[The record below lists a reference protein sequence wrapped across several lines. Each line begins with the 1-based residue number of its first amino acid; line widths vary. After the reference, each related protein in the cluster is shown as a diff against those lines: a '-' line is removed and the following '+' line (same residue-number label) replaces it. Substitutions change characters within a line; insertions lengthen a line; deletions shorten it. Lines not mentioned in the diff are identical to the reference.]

1 MSSSEVNALCFSLV
15 QIQSQCPLLDLKHI
29 NTRPRVA
36 HNLLRV
42 AAKVSSKQQHIRAI
56 APEPRVV
63 QPRRLP
69 IPHPRAQSSRH
80 SLYNIHDVIDPLRLA
95 GGTDG
100 YGGIA
105 EAAAREGFVDEWA
118 GVGPVRLDDVH
129 RFAVLG
135 GEGGEGA
142 GEVGQGGGRAVEG
155 VEAEAEDV
163 PVGGVDE
170 ARAGQ
175 GAEPGFL
182 QRQVP
187 AVVDVD
193 HDAGRWGDG
202 GVADAG
208 AGGGPEGG
216 QGCEVRDALGVEGIV
231 GGGAAEGP
239 EEPVVDLVAEA
250 DEGEGDPGGGEGGKG
265 GADVGAEAAGE
276 GGERGVGPGGGDG
289 LVAGVGPRVG
299 EVEVEVDGVA
309 GGVEAGGEGEIVR
322 EAVDAV
328 DGVDP
333 DSGIDQQGN

>member
-1 MSSSEVNALCFSLV
+1 MLSCEGNALCFSLV
-15 QIQSQCPLLDLKHI
+15 QIQSQCLLLDQKHI

-69 IPHPRAQSSRH
+69 IPDSCAQSARH
-80 SLYNIHDVIDPLRLA
+80 TLHHVHNVVDPLRLA
-95 GGTDG
+95 GRANG

-105 EAAAREGFVDEWA
+105 EAATREGFVDQRA
-118 GVGPVRLDDVH
+118 RVGPVGLDDVH
-129 RFAVLG
+129 GFAVLG

-182 QRQVP
+182 Q
-187 AVVDVD
+187 
-193 HDAGRWGDG
+193 G
-202 GVADAG
+202 
-208 AGGGPEGG
+208 
-216 QGCEVRDALGVEGIV
+216 
-231 GGGAAEGP
+231 
-239 EEPVVDLVAEA
+239 
-250 DEGEGDPGGGEGGKG
+250 
-265 GADVGAEAAGE
+265 
-276 GGERGVGPGGGDG
+276 
-289 LVAGVGPRVG
+289 
-299 EVEVEVDGVA
+299 
-309 GGVEAGGEGEIVR
+309 
-322 EAVDAV
+322 
-328 DGVDP
+328 
-333 DSGIDQQGN
+333 